1 MEEKMELAQWTAR
14 GIQHHALVQQ
24 LQDLTWHRF
33 IWDLL
38 KLVALMLAI
47 SSGVFLDPIPLQK

>member
-1 MEEKMELAQWTAR
+1 MELAQWTAR

-24 LQDLTWHRF
+24 LQDLTWHLF

-38 KLVALMLAI
+38 KLVVLMLAI
-47 SSGVFLDPIPLQK
+47 SSGVSLDPIPLQK

>member
-1 MEEKMELAQWTAR
+1 MELVQWTVQ
-14 GIQHHALVQQ
+14 GIQLPALAQQ